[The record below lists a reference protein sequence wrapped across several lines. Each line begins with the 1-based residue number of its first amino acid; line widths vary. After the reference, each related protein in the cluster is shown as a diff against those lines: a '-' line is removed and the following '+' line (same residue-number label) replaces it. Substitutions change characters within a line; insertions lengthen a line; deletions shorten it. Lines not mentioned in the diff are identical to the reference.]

1 MNRIDTLHI
10 NNFKFFQIQEPIK
23 LGGKHVLLYGENGS
37 GKSSVYW
44 SLYTLF
50 EASLKPNDTQ
60 IRKYFSKVL
69 FNGDDCLVN
78 IHATET
84 AVGSDDFS
92 SFIELITDDEQPV
105 TYRIST
111 NDVGIRGDGN
121 AKQINYASDY
131 LNYRQ
136 ILRFSSFQHSEPIDL
151 FDVFRWSIFY
161 YVRFLNIEFVR
172 EGNLFGLTSPA
183 EMWAEIDKGPDEFD
197 FEKPEYSEEE
207 FEEYIHSPAFEK
219 YIESFTTAQNELEKL
234 IDYINANAEDY
245 LKKLGYDDFKFVL
258 AIKRSI
264 FIFTHRPSD
273 FKVNPFSISLT
284 ITEYQ
289 GQPKAVKKAH
299 SFLNEARFSAMVIAI
314 RFAILKQKLQENCL
328 KFIVLDD
335 LLLSLDMSNRQ
346 RVLDLI
352 LKEFTTNYQII
363 SLTHDRSFYEIT
375 KEKIKNAGF
384 EKQWMFYEMYI
395 DDTDTAS
402 PPKPV
407 IIPAKSKLK
416 RAEEFI
422 ALHDYPAAG
431 IYLRKECED
440 LIEQLLPDFLKYE
453 VKTNKDGNPQSV
465 PLSLNDRIG
474 KLQEFCIKE
483 GIVYEPI
490 KDLKIYKDCFLNV
503 VAHNDK
509 ESPLYKSEL
518 LSVLQAL
525 KELKKIKRTRHIVKS
540 NKDLLFD
547 LNNGAAN
554 TFHCSVRLKGNLL
567 LTEEQG
573 KAPRLSFF
581 NQCEIRKTVVNGIEN
596 NEPFSENSI
605 VDFYRRKCTDMGLQ
619 PDHDLFHLFR
629 YQANPIQQK
638 LDELLNT

>member
-10 NNFKFFQIQEPIK
+10 HNFKFFQAQEPIK
-23 LGGKHVLLYGENGS
+23 LDGKHMLLYGENGS

-50 EASLKPNDTQ
+50 EASLKQSDGQ
-60 IRKYFSKVL
+60 IQKYFSKTL
-69 FNGDDCLVN
+69 FDGDDCLVN
-78 IHATET
+78 IHAQET
-84 AVGSDDFS
+84 VPGSDDFN
-92 SFIELITDDEQPV
+92 SFIELTTDDPLPA
-105 TYRIST
+105 TYRISV
-111 NDVGIRGDGN
+111 NDVGIRGNGN

-131 LNYRQ
+131 INYRQ
-136 ILRFSSFQHSEPIDL
+136 ILQFSGFQHSEPIDL
-151 FDVFRWSIFY
+151 FKVFRWSIFY
-161 YVRFLNIEFVR
+161 YVRFLNVEFVR
-172 EGNLFGLTSPA
+172 EGNSIGLTSPA
-183 EMWAEIDKGPDEFD
+183 DMWTEIERGPDEYD
-197 FEKPEYSEEE
+197 FEKPEYTDEE
-207 FEEYIHSPAFEK
+207 FEEYIQSPAFEK
-219 YIESFTTAQNELEKL
+219 YIESFTKAQDELQKL

-245 LKKLGYDDFKFVL
+245 LKMLGYDDFKFVL
-258 AIKRSI
+258 TLKRSI
-264 FIFTHRPSD
+264 FTFTQKPAD
-273 FKVNPFSISLT
+273 FKVNPFTISLT

-299 SFLNEARFSAMVIAI
+299 SFLNEAKFSAMAISI

-335 LLLSLDMSNRQ
+335 LLISLDMSNRQ

-375 KEKIKNAGF
+375 KEKIKNAGV

-395 DDTDTAS
+395 DDTDTS
-402 PPKPV
+402 STTKPI

-416 RAEEFI
+416 KAEEFI

-453 VKTNKDGNPQSV
+453 VKTNNDGNPQTV
-465 PLSLNDRIG
+465 ELTLNDRIR
-474 KLQEFCIKE
+474 KLQEFCLKE
-483 GIVYEPI
+483 GIAYEPI

-518 LSVLQAL
+518 TSILQAL
-525 KELKKIKRTRHIVKS
+525 KELKKVKRTRYVIKS

-567 LTEEQG
+567 LTEEVG
-573 KAPRLSFF
+573 KAPRISFF
-581 NQCEIRKTVVNGIEN
+581 NQCEVRKTVVNGIEN
-596 NEPFSENSI
+596 NEPFSENSL
-605 VDFYRRKCTDMGLQ
+605 VDFYRRKCADMGLQ
-619 PDHDLFHLFR
+619 PNHNLFQLFR
-629 YQANPIQQK
+629 YQGNPIQQK